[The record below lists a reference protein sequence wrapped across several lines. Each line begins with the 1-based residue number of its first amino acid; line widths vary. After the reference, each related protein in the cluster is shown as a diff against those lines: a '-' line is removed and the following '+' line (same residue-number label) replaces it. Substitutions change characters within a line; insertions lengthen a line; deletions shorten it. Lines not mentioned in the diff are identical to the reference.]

1 MTSAT
6 LYSAS
11 GQRQLVDNTQ
21 HKLLLLFVFDKMEI
35 PLSENTVLDFCTYT
49 NVWLNYVDC
58 KTAFH
63 DLLSADLI
71 CSYNTHSKDNPLYV
85 LTSDGRTCL
94 AHFFQ
99 KVPSSLREEISQKAK
114 QQRLRFKRKQEYVS
128 DYQRN
133 TDGTYKV
140 ILKIMELGRP
150 VVEIAMN
157 VPDRSTAKSMF
168 EKWEIKAPATFQS
181 LMEIFEETEK

>member
-1 MTSAT
+1 M
-6 LYSAS
+6 
-11 GQRQLVDNTQ
+11 
-21 HKLLLLFVFDKMEI
+21 
-35 PLSENTVLDFCTYT
+35 
-49 NVWLNYVDC
+49 
-58 KTAFH
+58 
-63 DLLSADLI
+63 
-71 CSYNTHSKDNPLYV
+71 
-85 LTSDGRTCL
+85 
-94 AHFFQ
+94 
-99 KVPSSLREEISQKAK
+99 PSSLREEISQKAK